1 VLAPGCAAEH
11 GEIAGRYVEPLL
23 GPRVARLVVL
33 HVPAKRY
40 LVTTEPEYAGS
51 LSDGSTLSLA
61 LQGGAL
67 DPHERELLERE
78 PSLGDA
84 LALRRADEAAKVIGK
99 QVDGLERWRPFVN
112 DLVRRGS

>member
-40 LVTTEPEYAGS
+40 LVTTEPEYAQS
-51 LSDGSTLSLA
+51 LSDGSTLSLGM
-61 LQGGAL
+61 QGGDL
-67 DPHERELLERE
+67 DAHERALLERE
-78 PSLGDA
+78 PHLEDA
-84 LALRRADEAAKVIGK
+84 LVLRRADEAAKIIGK
-99 QVDGLERWRPFVN
+99 RVDGLERWRPVVD
-112 DLVRRGS
+112 DLARRNG